1 MKNRTFNIVISGT
14 GGQGLITLLQ
24 IIAEAALV
32 EGLDVKTSELHG
44 LSQRG
49 GAVETHIRF
58 GKKIYSPLVSLGS
71 ADLILSLETLESLR
85 AL

>member
-1 MKNRTFNIVISGT
+1 MRSMGKETETEKEMKNRTFNIVISGT

-49 GAVETHIRF
+49 GAVETHISFF
-58 GKKIYSPLVSLGS
+58 GFS
-71 ADLILSLETLESLR
+71 
-85 AL
+85 